1 MKPTR
6 LTLRREGVAEIK
18 VDKNAPIGAARHD
31 DQLKSRLEGNLYD
44 PFELAVR
51 THDVDFGQD
60 VMVLHLGKDR
70 GKLLRR
76 FFGAA

>member
-1 MKPTR
+1 
-6 LTLRREGVAEIK
+6 
-18 VDKNAPIGAARHD
+18 
-31 DQLKSRLEGNLYD
+31 KSRLEGNLYD

-76 FFGAA
+76 FFGAARAGIEDPSRTEGEISS